1 MKKNTQNL
9 LMITL
14 NIILIGAIGVTAF
27 KGGVNL
33 TGFAVAGNQSNL
45 LAYKAYLNITDT
57 ETGETSN
64 FLFNGKT
71 IFFVNH
77 SIADYD
83 EAKLKL
89 IDTKNVYS
97 DNPACK
103 SFMFL
108 QKKYFYDENL
118 NAKYDNGEQ
127 YLYSVETDEE
137 GCLVA
142 EIPNGYKAVLAL

>member
-1 MKKNTQNL
+1 
-9 LMITL
+9 
-14 NIILIGAIGVTAF
+14 
-27 KGGVNL
+27 VNH
-33 TGFAVAGNQSNL
+33 T
-45 LAYKAYLNITDT
+45 ITD
-57 ETGETSN
+57 
-64 FLFNGKT
+64 
-71 IFFVNH
+71 
-77 SIADYD
+77 YD
-83 EAKLKL
+83 VAKLKL
-89 IDTKNVYS
+89 IDKNNVYS

-118 NAKYDNGEQ
+118 NGKYDNNEQ

>member
-14 NIILIGAIGVTAF
+14 NIILIGAIGVIAF

-33 TGFAVAGNQSNL
+33 TGFAVAGNNSNL
-45 LAYKAYLNITDT
+45 IAYRAYLNITDI
-57 ETGETSN
+57 ETGEISN
-64 FLFNGKT
+64 MLFNGKT

-77 SIADYD
+77 TISDYD

-89 IDTKNVYS
+89 IDKKNVFS
-97 DNPACK
+97 GNSACK
-103 SFMFL
+103 SFMFS
-108 QKKYFYDENL
+108 QKKYLYDENL
-118 NAKYDNGEQ
+118 NGKYDADEQ
-127 YLYSVETDEE
+127 YIYSVETDED

-142 EIPNGYKAVLAL
+142 EIPGHYKAMLAL